1 MISFIQTQHS
11 LILSHDGETKSIRL
25 DSPFYPLIKSQIIK
39 REDPKKIMQS
49 CSMYDL
55 VKLRCHSSGLFSID
69 QDSNIWVNGEQV
81 HKVLADKIYDF
92 VEQGLPFEPLVNFW
106 KNCQE
111 NPDPRAKTD
120 LYGFLAH
127 NGIPITEDG
136 CFVAYRGVTSD
147 FKDPR
152 TGTFDNSVGK
162 MVRMPRSECNPNPED
177 TCSTGLHA
185 AALDYVLAHYH
196 SGKVVLVKINPKNLV
211 SVPTDY
217 DKQKLRCCE
226 FEVISEYAGKLP
238 IVDSL
243 VTDRATKVYTDN
255 QNSLIF
261 GNLEVAQGGY
271 PREMIITFSG
281 GANSGKSVFTGNMIG
296 GVDWAKSPDR
306 SPKTNAGWAN
316 KRDANGRFIG
326 KNK

>member
-81 HKVLADKIYDF
+81 HKVLADRIYDF

-136 CFVAYRGVTSD
+136 CFIAYRGVTSD

-162 MVRMPRSECNPNPED
+162 IVQMPRSECNPNPED

-226 FEVISEYAGKLP
+226 FEVISEYVGKLP

-243 VTDRATKVYTDN
+243 VTDKATKVATDN
-255 QNSLIF
+255 QTSLIF

-271 PREMIITFSG
+271 PRNLIVTF
-281 GANSGKSVFTGNMIG
+281 GAGVNQGKSVFTGNMIG
-296 GVDWAKSPDR
+296 GVDWDKSSDR
-306 SPKTNAGWAN
+306 STKANAGWAN

>member
-11 LILSHDGETKSIRL
+11 MILSHGGETKSIRL

-39 REDPKKIMQS
+39 KEDPKKIMQS

-55 VKLRCHSSGLFSID
+55 VKLRCHSSGLFSVD
-69 QDSNIWVNGEQV
+69 QDNNIWVNGEQV
-81 HKVLADKIYDF
+81 HKVLADRIYDF

-120 LYGFLAH
+120 LYGFLSH

-136 CFVAYRGVTSD
+136 CFIAYRGVTSD

-152 TGTFDNSVGK
+152 TGTFDNRVGK
-162 MVRMPRSECNPNPED
+162 IVKMPRSECNPNPED

-185 AALDYVLAHYH
+185 AALDYVLAHFN
-196 SGKVVLVKINPKNLV
+196 SGKIVLVKINPKNLV

-226 FEVISEYAGKLP
+226 FEVISEYVGKLP

-243 VTDRATKVYTDN
+243 VTDKATKVNTNLAD
-255 QNSLIF
+255 SLIF
-261 GNLEVAQGGY
+261 GNLEITHDNY
-271 PREMIITFSG
+271 PRDLLDTFSAG
-281 GANSGKSVFTGNMIG
+281 ENYGKNVFTEIMVS
-296 GVDWAKSPDR
+296 GVDWDKSLDR
-306 SPKTNAGWAN
+306 NAG
-316 KRDANGRFIG
+316 
-326 KNK
+326 